1 MDSDPPEKQK
11 LTRSAHTHTDTHTHT
26 HTPRHKSTDIHAHTD
41 TSKMRLLWN
50 EVMRLASWRSRRQDF
65 IKKAPCFWS
74 PCLALYLFFTFDLP
88 FRLSSRHSE
97 RKLLWCSFRSRIAA
111 IPSGEFK
118 RLLESVTRLGTDLV
132 SWLGKRLWV
141 SPQCWGTID
150 SSSSGFF
157 GYPKKISWN
166 L

>member
-1 MDSDPPEKQK
+1 MDSDPSETTKANPEC
-11 LTRSAHTHTDTHTHT
+11 THAHTQT
-26 HTPRHKSTDIHAHTD
+26 HTPGHKSTDTHAHTD

-50 EVMRLASWRSRRQDF
+50 EVTRLASWRSRRWDF
-65 IKKAPCFWS
+65 IKKAPCYWS
-74 PCLALYLFFTFDLP
+74 PCLAFYLFFTFDLP

-111 IPSGEFK
+111 IPTGEFK
-118 RLLESVTRLGTDLV
+118 QWLESVTRLGTDLV

-141 SPQCWGTID
+141 SPQCWRTID

>member
-1 MDSDPPEKQK
+1 MDSDPSEKTKANPEC
-11 LTRSAHTHTDTHTHT
+11 THAHTQT
-26 HTPRHKSTDIHAHTD
+26 HTPGHKSTDTHAHTD

-50 EVMRLASWRSRRQDF
+50 EVTRLASWRSRPWDF
-65 IKKAPCFWS
+65 IKKAPCYWS

-97 RKLLWCSFRSRIAA
+97 RKPLWCSFRSRIAA
-111 IPSGEFK
+111 VPSGEFK
-118 RLLESVTRLGTDLV
+118 QWLESVTRLGTDLV

-141 SPQCWGTID
+141 SPQCWGTMD